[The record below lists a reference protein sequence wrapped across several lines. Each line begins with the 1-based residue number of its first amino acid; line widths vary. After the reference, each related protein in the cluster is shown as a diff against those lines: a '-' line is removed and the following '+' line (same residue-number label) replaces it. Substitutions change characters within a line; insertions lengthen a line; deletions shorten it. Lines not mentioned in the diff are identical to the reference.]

1 MLGVAEDM
9 ADSVETAMLP
19 NKICKSIRNDMGEP
33 QNDESVEAD
42 SEEESDASFR
52 NLGEDDSV
60 SITVVR
66 KNAPEKSETIVNRAG
81 AKQPLQGEKKKSF
94 ASLFIGNKQ
103 RSKES
108 LSKRLRWERD

>member
-9 ADSVETAMLP
+9 ANSVETAMLP
-19 NKICKSIRNDMGEP
+19 NKICKSTRNDMGEP
-33 QNDESVEAD
+33 QNDESVEAE

-81 AKQPLQGEKKKSF
+81 AKQPLQGEKRNPLLV
-94 ASLFIGNKQ
+94 SLLGISKEV
-103 RSKES
+103 KES
-108 LSKRLRWERD
+108 LSKRLRWDRD